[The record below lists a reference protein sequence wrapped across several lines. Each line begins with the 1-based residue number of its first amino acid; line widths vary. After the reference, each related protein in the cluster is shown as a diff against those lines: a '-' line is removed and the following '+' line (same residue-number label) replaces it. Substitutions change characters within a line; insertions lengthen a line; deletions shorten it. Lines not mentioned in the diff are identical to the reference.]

1 MFKQISQRMILGVLI
16 GGFSLVILL
25 LLVAGYIGLENV
37 AVIRNNAQS
46 LVSQDLSATDL
57 IDQIQREQAALG
69 WVFHRMARDPETLD
83 RERANSQLSETEA
96 HMQHLVQAVAGKP
109 QENLWRDLQD
119 TTVKF
124 ANEARRLL
132 AMETIPPTLS
142 RELFRL
148 NGQILEKSGAIVR
161 ANDRDNVQS
170 QHRIAEGS
178 QQLVSKS
185 TMLLG
190 SCVLLAILFAI
201 VTVRVTHILFRR
213 MEWQTSELS
222 RVSWHM
228 VESQETTARRFSHEL
243 HDELGQSLT
252 AVKANLA
259 ALDPGE
265 GSSVLIRER
274 LDDCLHQVNESIS
287 NVRQLSQLLRPLILD
302 DFGLDAALRWLT
314 DGFQQRT
321 GIDVVYQSN
330 FAERLPDE
338 TETHLFRISQ
348 EALTNIARHSGATR
362 LELKLLAANGRL
374 RLTVADNGRGLTG
387 QPGEEDN
394 PGMGMTGMRAR
405 ARSIGGE
412 LTLEPGGIGSGI
424 GNRNGGS
431 AAIGNGLCIAVSLP
445 LATMPASPIPA
456 EATPVPE
463 LKA

>member
-1 MFKQISQRMILGVLI
+1 MSKQISQRMILGVLI

-25 LLVAGYIGLENV
+25 LLAAGYIGLKNV
-37 AVIRNNAQS
+37 DQIRASAQS

-57 IDQIQREQAALG
+57 MDQIQREQASLG

-83 RERANSQLSETEA
+83 RDLALSQLSESEA
-96 HMQHLVQAVAGKP
+96 HMQRLVKVVAGKP
-109 QENLWRDLQD
+109 QEKLWRDLQV
-119 TTVKF
+119 TTVEF
-124 ANEARRLL
+124 AKEARRLL
-132 AMETIPPTLS
+132 AMETIPSTLS

-148 NGQILEKSGAIVR
+148 NGQILEQSGAIVR
-161 ANDRDNVQS
+161 ANDRDNVES
-170 QHRIAEGS
+170 QRQLAEGS
-178 QQLVSKS
+178 RQLVSRA
-185 TMLLG
+185 TILLG
-190 SCVLLAILFAI
+190 SCVLLAILCAI
-201 VTVRVTHILFRR
+201 LTVRVTHVLFRR
-213 MEWQTSELS
+213 MEWQASELS

-265 GSSVLIRER
+265 GGGGVVRER
-274 LDDCLHQVNESIS
+274 LDDCLHQVNEAIG

-314 DGFQQRT
+314 ERFQQRT
-321 GIDVVYQSN
+321 RIDVDYKSN
-330 FAERLPDE
+330 FSGRLPDE

-362 LELKLLAANGRL
+362 VALELHAANGQI
-374 RLTVADNGRGLTG
+374 RLTVADNGRGLTA
-387 QPGEEDN
+387 QPGGEGN

-412 LTLEPGGIGSGI
+412 FTVGAGSEGNGAGSGLSI
-424 GNRNGGS
+424 
-431 AAIGNGLCIAVSLP
+431 AISLP
-445 LATMPASPIPA
+445 LMPAA
-456 EATPVPE
+456 VHEAKV
-463 LKA
+463 